1 MHHLPP
7 APEPAVPPRDVLA
20 LDVGGANVKAAD
32 GTGWTHA
39 EPFAM
44 WRERGRLTEVLTR
57 IVRQAAARRLVA
69 TMTGEIADCFACRA
83 EGVGHIVEAVAAAAA
98 SAGFPPPGIYRLD
111 GRFASP
117 GEARAE
123 PLMVAASN
131 WHAVARLAA
140 SMARSDRAL
149 LVDIGSTTTDIVP
162 LVDGRP
168 APQAWDD
175 VGRMATGELVYSGM
189 ERTPIAAVVR
199 WLPHGGFRRPVAAE
213 RFADTRDAWL
223 LLGGLPDDPGCHDT
237 ADGGPA
243 TVAAA
248 RARIARMMLLDPP
261 DLAPAD
267 AVRAAERIA
276 AVQARRIAR
285 AIDRVAAAAGRRP
298 EVIVHSGHGERLA
311 RMAVARLG
319 WPVAAIS
326 LPALLGPAVSRSAPA
341 HALALIARGELP

>member
-1 MHHLPP
+1 MHPHSP
-7 APEPAVPPRDVLA
+7 APESPALLREVLA

-44 WRERGRLTEVLTR
+44 WREPGRLAAVLTR
-57 IVRQAAARRLVA
+57 IVRDAAPRRLIA

-83 EGVGHIVEAVAAAAA
+83 EGVGHIVEAIAAAAA
-98 SAGFPPPGIYRLD
+98 SGGCPPPGIYRLD

-117 GEARAE
+117 GEACAE
-123 PLMVAASN
+123 PLAVAASN

-140 SMARSDRAL
+140 SVARADRAL

-175 VGRMATGELVYSGM
+175 AGRMATGELVYMGV
-189 ERTPIAAVVR
+189 ERTPVAAIAR
-199 WLPHGGFRRPVAAE
+199 RLPHGGLRRPVAAE

-223 LLGGLPDDPGCHDT
+223 LLGDLAGDPDCHDT

-243 TVAAA
+243 TAAGA
-248 RARIARMMLLDPP
+248 RVRIARAMLVDPP
-261 DLAPAD
+261 DMTHAD

-285 AIDRVAAAAGRRP
+285 AIDRVAAGGGRRP
-298 EVIVHSGHGERLA
+298 EVVVYSGHGERLA

-319 WPVAAIS
+319 WPIAEVS
-326 LPALLGPAVSRSAPA
+326 LPELLGPAVSRSAPA
-341 HALALIARGELP
+341 HALALIAMGQLP